1 MALTDVIG
9 RLAEVNEEQLLETQN
24 IKIEIESLSDRFA
37 SFIRIAEGDKLD
49 KLEERREERKK
60 SRGMGFTGRA
70 KEAAQQ
76 AKQTGLTLIDLLV
89 KGAGLAVAAGVII
102 PLLMQNEEV
111 KKAMGDLGSAL
122 GDSVSIALER
132 VAPAIGTAI
141 ASSLQVT
148 LDAFLGNLGRELRV
162 EQAGTETK
170 ERIRSEVLDDPD
182 LDMQKMAQ
190 MVLGKGEYADL
201 VPNPN
206 PTTAKELKQNKDF
219 IMDIL
224 SETEEGKAFVDSVG
238 IGAAYR
244 PTSEREQAARMLRSS
259 SSGIMSRLGQGIGS
273 IYSAERIAEEGQR
286 VRLLA
291 PIDDLAAVYNQV
303 EEIIDTQAEKPVG
316 MSADTADIPYRPFEE
331 FTQQYQGIIPE
342 IPKGTIR
349 GDVEPAP
356 IPGIGLLRGFFSDGG
371 EQEEV
376 SAPLRVLT
384 PEERISLSS
393 MGGSPTTNAGQIK
406 GYSTAVGVGS
416 APAPAI
422 VPVPIPTPSAGAG
435 GGGGPVPGKHGISY
449 MSGESKFTP
458 FFRMSAISG
467 SLDLLG
473 TN

>member
-111 KKAMGDLGSAL
+111 KEAMGDLGSAL
-122 GDSVSIALER
+122 GDSVSVALEK

-141 ASSLQVT
+141 ASSLQFT

-259 SSGIMSRLGQGIGS
+259 SSGIMSRLGHGIGS
-273 IYSAERIAEEGQR
+273 IYGAETIAERGQF
-286 VRLLA
+286 RLLA
-291 PIDDLAAVYNQV
+291 PFDYLADRGNQV
-303 EEIIDTQAEKPVG
+303 EEFLDAQAGKPVG

-342 IPKGTIR
+342 IPKGNIR

-356 IPGIGLLRGFFSDGG
+356 IPGIGLFRGFFSDGG

-393 MGGSPTTNAGQIK
+393 MGASPTTNAGQIK

-422 VPVPIPTPSAGAG
+422 VPVPIPTPSGGTG
-435 GGGGPVPGKHGISY
+435 GGGGPSVFKPGVSY
-449 MSGESKFTP
+449 MSGESKFSSV
-458 FFRMSAISG
+458 FRSGAIS
-467 SLDLLG
+467 SSWDLLG
-473 TN
+473 QY